1 MRIMKEKVE
10 RVIAAALLVTMFATV
25 GCGGGGATNET
36 ESGTPSQ
43 ATTTDTT
50 PETTPD
56 TSPEG
61 DTEAVTAPE
70 TDTETETEA
79 ATEAVGKEPIDMDQ
93 LSDLDKE
100 TVPFWK
106 TDTMYN
112 ESTTFIVREDGSIT
126 AKLYFRPTAILSV
139 KSNDLKTTYAEGVDY
154 IWDGESNTLTLPA
167 GSAIP
172 FFTQNDI
179 HGKDENGNYIE
190 AFPTWDDQGRSR
202 FGDALYCTGAF
213 LYEKQIAVTYTYEFG
228 SWDGPVTALQIDR
241 LPKTMAKIAALQE
254 AGDDG
259 EQALNVVFYGDS
271 IFTGC
276 DSSKM
281 YNREPFQ
288 CSFPDYIKLVMEEKY
303 GIRVKRYNPSVGG
316 MDSTWGVEN
325 TAQVTQ
331 RAPDLVF
338 IGFGMNDGGKKGRTV
353 AKNIEKIMENI
364 RAEYPDCEFVVVAPM
379 VPNAEAGFLS
389 THGEFPRAYE
399 ALAGEGVAY
408 VDMFHFH
415 DKLLKQKDFV
425 SMSGNNI
432 NHPND
437 WLIRVYTMNLLSVFF
452 PYE

>member
-1 MRIMKEKVE
+1 MRIMKEKTV
-10 RVIAAALLVTMFATV
+10 RVIAAALLVAMFATV

-36 ESGTPSQ
+36 ESGAPSQ
-43 ATTTDTT
+43 ATATDTT
-50 PETTPD
+50 PET
-56 TSPEG
+56 SPES
-61 DTEAVTAPE
+61 DTEAVTAPDTD

-112 ESTTFIVREDGSIT
+112 ESTTFIVREDGSVT

-139 KSNDLKTTYAEGVDY
+139 KSNDLKTTYTEGVDY

-167 GSAIP
+167 GSTIP
-172 FFTQNDI
+172 YFTQNDI

-202 FGDALYCTGAF
+202 FGDALYCVGAF

-228 SWDGPVTALQIDR
+228 SWDGPVTALQTDR

-316 MDSTWGVEN
+316 MDSTWGW
-325 TAQVTQ
+325 
-331 RAPDLVF
+331 
-338 IGFGMNDGGKKGRTV
+338 RTPRRSR
-353 AKNIEKIMENI
+353 N
-364 RAEYPDCEFVVVAPM
+364 
-379 VPNAEAGFLS
+379 VPL
-389 THGEFPRAYE
+389 T
-399 ALAGEGVAY
+399 
-408 VDMFHFH
+408 
-415 DKLLKQKDFV
+415 
-425 SMSGNNI
+425 
-432 NHPND
+432 
-437 WLIRVYTMNLLSVFF
+437 
-452 PYE
+452 